1 VTGLVRPS
9 LERLFSLVVSLN
21 EAAALEEV
29 ASLLRSGVEAR
40 TIMLCFNRA
49 LTEIGRLF
57 QAKEYYMVAL
67 VLAGELMRDALAILM
82 PRLSRDGGLPAK
94 EGLVVTATIE
104 GDIHDLGKS
113 LAGFLLAASGFEVVD
128 LGVDVPPKV
137 IVDETMRRRPDAV
150 GVSLLLTN
158 CVPAVQRLSVLFR
171 EAYQGEK
178 ERPLLFAGC
187 GFSLPPE
194 SDLSPPA
201 WLGVDTVAKDAY
213 ETVQICLERVG
224 GESQGAIG
232 YGAP

>member
-9 LERLFSLVVSLN
+9 LDKLFGLVVSLS
-21 EAAALEEV
+21 EAAALEEA
-29 ASLLRSGVEAR
+29 ASLLRSGVSAR

-57 QAKEYYMVAL
+57 QAKEYYMAAL
-67 VLAGELMRDALAILM
+67 VLAGELMRDALSMLM
-82 PRLSRDGGLPAK
+82 PRLSSDGGLPAK

-104 GDIHDLGKS
+104 GDIHDLGKG

-137 IVDETMRRRPDAV
+137 IVAETLRLNPDAV

-158 CVPAVQRLSVLFR
+158 CVPAVQRLSAVFR
-171 EAYQGEK
+171 EAYRGEK

-187 GFSLPPE
+187 GLSLPPE

-213 ETVQICLERVG
+213 ETVQICLERAG
-224 GESQGAIG
+224 GQSQGALG
-232 YGAP
+232 YGPP